1 MTRQIRLLTRLSM
14 YGMFGLN
21 EFLHTRDERKKRR
34 YYLFGVLWAFL
45 IVMLAG
51 YVCALSYGLIAMGLG
66 KLVPAALSV
75 SVSLLIFFFTIFKAG
90 PVLFDR
96 KAYEKQIAMPV
107 TVRAIIVSRFLSMYI
122 TSMLLGFLVL
132 LPGMAVCGV
141 LENPGVTFWIYGI
154 AAGIFLPLLPL
165 TLASILGALIAGIS
179 SRWRRKNLIS
189 IVLTIG
195 FACVIMI
202 GSMRMS
208 TMEESRLLAMMEQM
222 ATQLEGQIQSTY
234 PPAMWIA
241 DAMAKGEAVKLA
253 LFLAVSLGSF
263 LLFLEILRHFYV
275 NICMLLGAR
284 EAKGNYRMQVL
295 QRKSVLRTMVERE
308 LRHYFS
314 STIYVTNTLIGEI
327 AMLILAIAVL
337 VMDTEALET
346 ILGIPGAVS
355 RMLPLLMGFLPVVLP
370 LTACSISMEGKQW
383 WMLQTLP
390 VTEKDV
396 IRSKVVTKLLVS
408 LPFYLVS
415 EVLLFVA
422 LRPKGTDAI
431 CLLAVPAAYIVFG
444 ARAGLAVNCRFPL
457 FDWENEVRVVKQSA
471 STMLTMLVCMVSML
485 IPAVA
490 LLVCPDIPA
499 AVVYAVTIVL
509 LAAAVWGMDRKTVLP

>member
-1 MTRQIRLLTRLSM
+1 MTRQIRLLTKLSL
-14 YGMFGLN
+14 YGLFGLN
-21 EFLHTRDERKKRR
+21 EFRHTSDTRKKRR
-34 YYLFGVLWAFL
+34 YCLLGILWAFL

-51 YVCALSYGLIAMGLG
+51 YVCSLSYGLSIMGMG
-66 KLVPAALSV
+66 KLVPAVLSV
-75 SVSLLIFFFTIFKAG
+75 SVSLLIFFFTILKAG

-122 TSMLLGFLVL
+122 TSMLLAFLML
-132 LPGMAVCGV
+132 LPGMTVYGMMEKA
-141 LENPGVTFWIYGI
+141 GVTFWLCGI
-154 AAGIFLPLLPL
+154 TAGIFLPLLPL

-195 FACVIMI
+195 FVCVIMI

-208 TMEESRLLAMMEQM
+208 TMEESQLIGMMEQI
-222 ATQLEGQIQSTY
+222 ASQLEGQIRSVY

-241 DAMAKGEAVKLA
+241 DAMGKGETAKLL
-253 LFLAVSLGSF
+253 LFLAVSLGIF

-275 NICMLLGAR
+275 NICMMLGAR

-295 QRKSVLRTMVERE
+295 RKKSVLRTMMERE

-314 STIYVTNTLIGEI
+314 STIYVTNTLMGEI
-327 AMLILAIAVL
+327 LMLILAIAVL
-337 VMDTEALET
+337 VTGPEPVEAM
-346 ILGIPGAVS
+346 LGLPGAVS
-355 RMLPLLMGFLPVVLP
+355 RILPLLVGFLPAMMP

-383 WMLQTLP
+383 WILQTLP

-396 IRSKVVTKLLVS
+396 IQSKVVTKLLVS

-415 EVLLFVA
+415 EVLLFIA
-422 LRPKGTDAI
+422 LRPAEVDAI
-431 CLLAVPAAYIVFG
+431 CLLAVPAVYLVFG
-444 ARAGLAVNCRFPL
+444 ARTGLAINSRFPL

-471 STMLTMLVCMVSML
+471 STMLTMLACLVSVL
-485 IPAVA
+485 VPAAV

-499 AVVYAVTIVL
+499 AAVYAVTAVL
-509 LAAAVWGMDRKTVLP
+509 LAAAIWWMDRKAALP